1 MTSKFLILALAV
13 MGWGAAVSVQAAVVG
28 FEELATQALNDTA
41 GGTRTFGRP
50 LDLVPGSSQV
60 PGLSFTGATVYH
72 VKQTINS
79 GKGPQDRSHLG
90 FIQNRTAA
98 NVLNDEISIQLA
110 GNVAGGDIASISF
123 DFASPQTKLRLYAY
137 DTDGK
142 STFFE
147 FGGSDIAAWEWTV
160 QPLLSFSSLGVVN
173 RIAFQRT
180 GGSGGAFA
188 LDGLNLTLAG
198 TGGGT
203 VPEPVVLPLVALA
216 LAAAGIT
223 TRRRRV

>member
-1 MTSKFLILALAV
+1 MISKFRIFALAA
-13 MGWGAAVSVQAAVVG
+13 MGWAAAVSVQAAVVG

-41 GGTRTFGRP
+41 GGTFPFGRP

-72 VKQTINS
+72 VEQTIAS
-79 GKGPQDRSHLG
+79 SRAGPRDRNHLG
-90 FIQNRTAA
+90 FIQSRSAA
-98 NVLNDEISIQLA
+98 NVLNDEISIQLV

-123 DFASPQTKLRLYAY
+123 DFASPQTKLRLFAY

-147 FGGSDIAAWEWTV
+147 FGGTDIASFEWTV

-173 RIAFQRT
+173 RIAFRRT
-180 GGSGGAFA
+180 GGGAFA

-203 VPEPVVLPLVALA
+203 VPEPAVLPLLALA
-216 LAAAGIT
+216 LATAGIT